1 MIASFFNYIVGYNK
15 PNDTYNNA
23 NNKIDTLKY
32 NSIKLPYEL
41 VNIILEYDGRIKYK
55 YKNKNSIDYHK
66 FVNVIHRHDERYNTI
81 TPIINKKQTIL
92 ENAELSSNK
101 SGFRIQIIFDKQPC
115 LLLCYEYNMSIP
127 NKFDIYY
134 VNMKEPRAIISS
146 DIITTNYK

>member
-1 MIASFFNYIVGYNK
+1 MLTRSQSKLREQDMKREIHMK
-15 PNDTYNNA
+15 
-23 NNKIDTLKY
+23 
-32 NSIKLPYEL
+32 KLPYEL
-41 VNIILEYDGRIKYK
+41 VNLICEYDGRIKYK
-55 YKNKNSIDYHK
+55 YKIKNSIDYHN
-66 FVNVIHRHDERYNTI
+66 FVNVIHKHDERYNII
-81 TPIINKKQTIL
+81 TPIIDKKQTIL

-115 LLLCYEYNMSIP
+115 LLLCYDNNMSIP